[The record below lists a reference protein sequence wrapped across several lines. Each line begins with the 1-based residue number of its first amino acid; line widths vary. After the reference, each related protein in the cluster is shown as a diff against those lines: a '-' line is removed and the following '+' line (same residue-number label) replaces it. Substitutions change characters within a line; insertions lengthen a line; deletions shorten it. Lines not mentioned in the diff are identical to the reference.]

1 MRPTIRSST
10 VVFSLAALLSSAAC
24 SSKDAA
30 AKDANGRAIELAPTS
45 GAASPLN
52 DRPLASGSNST
63 SARSTGSSSPAPSTP
78 RERTAPR
85 APAMRSGTI
94 GAGTTLAVHSIPNVC
109 TNTHHAGDLFA
120 ATLNDQVSGSN
131 GVTIPAGTSMR
142 FRVVES
148 VRSEHSKDHAK
159 LSFVPVSLSVGG
171 VTYPVQGRVTQ
182 TPSFNMERVQST
194 QVQAE
199 KIAAGAAIGA
209 VAGQVIGKDTRS
221 TVIGG
226 VVGAAAGT
234 AVAAGTADYDACVPN
249 TGTITVV
256 LDRPVSVR
264 GS

>member
-1 MRPTIRSST
+1 MRTTAMGSSA
-10 VVFSLAALLSSAAC
+10 VAFSLAALLSSAAC
-24 SSKDAA
+24 SSKDAG

-45 GAASPLN
+45 GSVSPLN
-52 DRPLASGSNST
+52 DRPRSSGSNST
-63 SARSTGSSSPAPSTP
+63 NARSTGGPSAAPSP
-78 RERTAPR
+78 REPSS
-85 APAMRSGTI
+85 RSGTI
-94 GAGTTLAVHSIPNVC
+94 GAGTSFSVHSVPNVC

-120 ATLNDQVSGSN
+120 ATLNDDVSGSN
-131 GVTIPAGTSMR
+131 GVTIPGGTSMR

-148 VRSEHSKDHAK
+148 VRSENSKDHAK
-159 LSFVPVSLSVGG
+159 LSFVPVSVVVGG

-182 TPSFNMERVQST
+182 MPNFNMERVQST

-209 VAGQVIGKDTRS
+209 VAGQVIGKNTRS

-249 TGTITVV
+249 TGTIKVV
-256 LDRPVSVR
+256 LDSPVGIK